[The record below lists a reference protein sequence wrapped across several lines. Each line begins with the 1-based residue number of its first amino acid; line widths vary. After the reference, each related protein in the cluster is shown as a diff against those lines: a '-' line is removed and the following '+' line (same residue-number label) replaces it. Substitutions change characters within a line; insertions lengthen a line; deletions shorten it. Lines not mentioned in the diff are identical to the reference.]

1 MTDLDPRGPKTFGS
15 GSTTLLLTSNQYSIR
30 EVCADIWLQHDGGGR
45 GKFRKLHQLGR
56 VLQKKIKGKLT
67 VNSAF
72 VFNAFMDPPGFRMD
86 PHHLRKLDPGP
97 HYSEKLDP
105 DPY

>member
-1 MTDLDPRGPKTFGS
+1 MTGPDPRAPITFGS
-15 GSTTLLLTSNQYSIR
+15 GSTTLNIACQSPSISLR
-30 EVCADIWLQHDGGGR
+30 EICADIWLQHDGGGR

-56 VLQKKIKGKLT
+56 VFQKKTKGNFT
-67 VNSAF
+67 INSAL

-86 PHHLRKLDPGP
+86 LHHFG
-97 HYSEKLDP
+97 KLDP